1 MKKLIVVI
9 FMLSLTSMGYSQ
21 GCKSEKDAFTGE
33 DVVSYSHM
41 SRVFFYDY
49 KDGKIFLKML
59 INYGGVKETIIPKGS
74 KFMLKFK
81 DNTIDRLNSI
91 KDATPTPNAT
101 TQVILTR
108 YMFKFEITEEQLEK
122 FAKSKLTLIRYPGI
136 EEEYLDMD
144 FTKLFTK
151 KFANKFKEGAKC
163 ILKHKPKAK

>member
-1 MKKLIVVI
+1 MKKLVVVL
-9 FMLSLTSMGYSQ
+9 FMLSLTFTGYSQ

-49 KDGKIFLKML
+49 KDGKIYLRMQF
-59 INYGGVKETIIPKGS
+59 NYGGVKEKIIPKGS

-81 DNTIDRLNSI
+81 DNTIISI
-91 KDATPTPNAT
+91 NTMQDATPTPNAT
-101 TQVILTR
+101 TEAILTQ
-108 YMFKFEITEEQLEK
+108 YMYKFEITKEQLEK
-122 FAKSKLTLIRYPGI
+122 FVESKLTLIRYPGI

-151 KFANKFKEGAKC
+151 KYANKFKEGANC
-163 ILKHKPKAK
+163 ILDHMPKEK